1 MAELNQAAADTSSNT
16 GGKKVVTHF
25 INLSIVQNAEGDLL
39 PLGAIP
45 IYENPN
51 KTLRTLLKAIED
63 GFDISKLVLQMDVR
77 KNEKS
82 TDVGDYKEWQT
93 FAVKEED

>member
-1 MAELNQAAADTSSNT
+1 MAELNQAAADTNSNT
-16 GGKKVVTHF
+16 DGKKKVTHF
-25 INLSIVQNAEGDLL
+25 INLSIVQGVSGDLL

-51 KTLRTLLKAIED
+51 KTQRTLLKAIED
-63 GFDISKLVLQMDVR
+63 GFDITQLVLQMDVR

-82 TDVGDYKEWQT
+82 TDVGDYKEWAT
-93 FAVKEED
+93 FVSKED